1 MGCSIRAFVYCGVER
16 MQITV
21 RSPLIINSRIR
32 LRRWLA
38 ALARLPRLSSAV
50 ILAVVLSSLGAGF
63 LTSSVLPEANQIDLR
78 FRYAPP
84 WPLAGSSPAH
94 LLGTDRLG
102 RDLLSRMLVGA
113 QNSLA
118 VALLAIAFAA
128 SVGTSLGLMAGYL
141 GGWVD
146 GLIMR
151 CVDIMMSFPAILV
164 ALVFVVTIGASFGMV
179 VATLA
184 LLLWAQYT
192 RLVRGQVLSLKERD
206 FVALAQVAGCSTRHI
221 LTVHILHN
229 IVNSVVVLAT
239 LQIGW
244 GIVVESALSFLGAGV
259 PPPAPTWGNLVAE
272 GRDVLDQAWW
282 VALCPGLAIMLVVL
296 SFNLFGDW
304 VRDTLDPKLR
314 QL

>member
-1 MGCSIRAFVYCGVER
+1 
-16 MQITV
+16 
-21 RSPLIINSRIR
+21 
-32 LRRWLA
+32 LA
-38 ALARLPRLSSAV
+38 AAFPRLPKLSAAV
-50 ILAVVLSSLGAGF
+50 VLAVVLIAAGASL
-63 LTSSVLPEANQIDLR
+63 LTGRILPKANQIDLR

-84 WPLAGSSPAH
+84 WPMAGSSLEH

-113 QNSLA
+113 QNSLS
-118 VALLAIAFAA
+118 VALMAIVFAA
-128 SVGTSLGLMAGYL
+128 AVGTCLGLVAGYL

-146 GLIMR
+146 SLIMR

-164 ALVFVVTIGASFGMV
+164 ALVFVVTIGASFAMV

-184 LLLWAQYT
+184 LLLWAQYA
-192 RLVRGQVLSLKERD
+192 RLVRGQVLSVKERD
-206 FVALAQVAGCSTRHI
+206 FVALAQVAGASTRRLLI
-221 LTVHILHN
+221 VHIFPNL
-229 IVNSVVVLAT
+229 VNSVVVLAT
-239 LQIGW
+239 LQVGW

-282 VALCPGLAIMLVVL
+282 IAVCPGLAIMFVVL

-304 VRDTLDPKLR
+304 VRDALDPKLR

>member
-1 MGCSIRAFVYCGVER
+1 
-16 MQITV
+16 MQLTLPPSLGHV
-21 RSPLIINSRIR
+21 KMPLQR
-32 LRRWLA
+32 LA
-38 ALARLPRLSSAV
+38 AAFQRLPKLSAAV
-50 ILAVVLSSLGAGF
+50 ILAVVLTAAGADL
-63 LTSSVLPEANQIDLR
+63 LTGHVLPAANQIDLR

-102 RDLLSRMLVGA
+102 RDLLSRMIVGA

-118 VALLAIAFAA
+118 VALLAIVFAA
-128 SVGTSLGLMAGYL
+128 GVGTFLGLVAGYL
-141 GGWVD
+141 GGWVES
-146 GLIMR
+146 LIMR
-151 CVDIMMSFPAILV
+151 CVDIMMSLPAILV
-164 ALVFVVTIGASFGMV
+164 ALVFVVTVGASFAMV

-184 LLLWAQYT
+184 LLLWAQYA
-192 RLVRGQVLSLKERD
+192 RLVRGQVLSVKERD
-206 FVALAQVAGCSTRHI
+206 FVALAKVAGSSTRRI
-221 LTVHILHN
+221 LVVHIFPNL
-229 IVNSVVVLAT
+229 VNSVVVLAT

-282 VALCPGLAIMLVVL
+282 IAVCPGLAIMLVVL
-296 SFNLFGDW
+296 AFNLVGDW
-304 VRDTLDPKLR
+304 IRDALDPTLR

>member
-1 MGCSIRAFVYCGVER
+1 
-16 MQITV
+16 MQLTLPPSLGHV
-21 RSPLIINSRIR
+21 KMPLQR
-32 LRRWLA
+32 LA
-38 ALARLPRLSSAV
+38 AAFQRLPKLSAAV
-50 ILAVVLSSLGAGF
+50 ILAVVLTAAGADL
-63 LTSSVLPEANQIDLR
+63 LTGHVLPAANQIDLR

-102 RDLLSRMLVGA
+102 RDLLSRMIVGA

-118 VALLAIAFAA
+118 VALMAIVFAA
-128 SVGTSLGLMAGYL
+128 LVGTCLGLVAGYL
-141 GGWVD
+141 GGWVE

-151 CVDIMMSFPAILV
+151 CVDIMMSLPAILV
-164 ALVFVVTIGASFGMV
+164 ALVFVVTVGASFAMV

-184 LLLWAQYT
+184 LLLWAQYA
-192 RLVRGQVLSLKERD
+192 RLVRGQVLSVKERD
-206 FVALAQVAGCSTRHI
+206 FVALAKVAGSSTRRI
-221 LTVHILHN
+221 LVVHIFPNL
-229 IVNSVVVLAT
+229 VNSVVVLAT

-282 VALCPGLAIMLVVL
+282 IAVCPGLAIMLVVL
-296 SFNLFGDW
+296 AFNLVGDW
-304 VRDTLDPKLR
+304 IRDALDPTLR

>member
-1 MGCSIRAFVYCGVER
+1 
-16 MQITV
+16 MQITM
-21 RSPLIINSRIR
+21 RPPLGNVTIP
-32 LRRWLA
+32 LRRLVA
-38 ALARLPRLSSAV
+38 AFPRLPKLSAAV
-50 ILAVVLSSLGAGF
+50 VLAVVLTAAGASL
-63 LTSSVLPEANQIDLR
+63 LTGRILPEANQIDLR

-84 WPLAGSSPAH
+84 WPMAGSSPAH

-113 QNSLA
+113 QNSLS
-118 VALLAIAFAA
+118 VALMAIVFAA
-128 SVGTSLGLMAGYL
+128 AVGTCLGLVAGYL

-146 GLIMR
+146 SLIMR

-184 LLLWAQYT
+184 LLLWAQYA
-192 RLVRGQVLSLKERD
+192 RLVRGQVLSVKERD
-206 FVALAQVAGCSTRHI
+206 FVALAHVGGASTRRI
-221 LTVHILHN
+221 LVVHIFPNL
-229 IVNSVVVLAT
+229 VNSVVVLAT
-239 LQIGW
+239 LQVGW

-282 VALCPGLAIMLVVL
+282 IAVCPGLAIMLVVL
-296 SFNLFGDW
+296 SFNLCGDW
-304 VRDTLDPKLR
+304 VRDALDPKLR

>member
-1 MGCSIRAFVYCGVER
+1 
-16 MQITV
+16 MQITM
-21 RSPLIINSRIR
+21 RPPLGNVTIP
-32 LRRWLA
+32 LRRLA
-38 ALARLPRLSSAV
+38 AAFPRLPKLSAAV
-50 ILAVVLSSLGAGF
+50 VIAVVLTAAGASL
-63 LTSSVLPEANQIDLR
+63 LTGRILPEANQIDLR

-84 WPLAGSSPAH
+84 WPMAGSSPAH

-118 VALLAIAFAA
+118 VALMAIVFAA
-128 SVGTSLGLMAGYL
+128 AVGTSLGLVAGYL

-146 GLIMR
+146 SLIMR

-164 ALVFVVTIGASFGMV
+164 ALVFVVTIGASFGIV

-184 LLLWAQYT
+184 LLLWAQYA
-192 RLVRGQVLSLKERD
+192 RLVRGQVLSVKERD
-206 FVALAQVAGCSTRHI
+206 FVALAHVAGASTRRI
-221 LTVHILHN
+221 LVVHIFPHL
-229 IVNSVVVLAT
+229 VNSVVVLAT

-282 VALCPGLAIMLVVL
+282 IAVLPGT
-296 SFNLFGDW
+296 GDY
-304 VRDTLDPKLR
+304 
-314 QL
+314 

>member
-1 MGCSIRAFVYCGVER
+1 
-16 MQITV
+16 MQLTM
-21 RSPLIINSRIR
+21 RPPLGNLKIPLQR
-32 LRRWLA
+32 LA
-38 ALARLPRLSSAV
+38 AAYPRLPKLSAAV
-50 ILAVVLSSLGAGF
+50 ILTVILTAAGAGL
-63 LTSSVLPEANQIDLR
+63 LTGRVLPAANQIDLR

-84 WPLAGSSPAH
+84 WPLAGSTLQH

-113 QNSLA
+113 QNSLS

-128 SVGTSLGLMAGYL
+128 AVGTCLGLIAGYQ
-141 GGWVD
+141 GGWTD
-146 GLIMR
+146 SLIMR
-151 CVDIMMSFPAILV
+151 SVDIMMSFPAILV
-164 ALVFVVTIGASFGMV
+164 ALLFVVTIGASFSMV

-184 LLLWAQYT
+184 LLLWAQYA
-192 RLVRGQVLSLKERD
+192 RLVRGQVLSIKERD
-206 FVALAQVAGCSTRHI
+206 FVALAQVAGSSTHRI
-221 LTVHILHN
+221 LVVHILPN
-229 IVNSVVVLAT
+229 LVNSVVVLAT

-282 VALCPGLAIMLVVL
+282 IAVCPGLAIMFVVL
-296 SFNLFGDW
+296 AFNLFGDW
-304 VRDTLDPKLR
+304 IRDALDPTLR

>member
-1 MGCSIRAFVYCGVER
+1 
-16 MQITV
+16 MQLTLPPSLGHV
-21 RSPLIINSRIR
+21 KMPLQR
-32 LRRWLA
+32 LA
-38 ALARLPRLSSAV
+38 AAFQRLPKLSAAV
-50 ILAVVLSSLGAGF
+50 ILAVVLTAAGADL
-63 LTSSVLPEANQIDLR
+63 LTGHILPAANQIDLR

-102 RDLLSRMLVGA
+102 RDLLSRMIVGA

-118 VALLAIAFAA
+118 VALLAIVFAA
-128 SVGTSLGLMAGYL
+128 GVGTCLGLVAGYL
-141 GGWVD
+141 GGWVES
-146 GLIMR
+146 LIMR
-151 CVDIMMSFPAILV
+151 CVDIMMSLPAILV
-164 ALVFVVTIGASFGMV
+164 ALVFVVTVGASFAMV

-184 LLLWAQYT
+184 LLLWAQYA
-192 RLVRGQVLSLKERD
+192 RLVRGQVLSVKERD
-206 FVALAQVAGCSTRHI
+206 FVALAKVAGSSTRRI
-221 LTVHILHN
+221 LVVHIFPNL
-229 IVNSVVVLAT
+229 VNSVVVLAT

-282 VALCPGLAIMLVVL
+282 IAVCPGLAIMLVVL
-296 SFNLFGDW
+296 AFNLVGDW
-304 VRDTLDPKLR
+304 IRDALDPTLR

>member
-1 MGCSIRAFVYCGVER
+1 V
-16 MQITV
+16 QI
-21 RSPLIINSRIR
+21 SMCPPLGNITIP
-32 LRRWLA
+32 LRRLA
-38 ALARLPRLSSAV
+38 AAFPRLPKLSAAV
-50 ILAVVLSSLGAGF
+50 ILAVILTAAGASLITGR
-63 LTSSVLPEANQIDLR
+63 VLPAANQIDLR

-84 WPLAGSSPAH
+84 WPLAGSSLQH

-113 QNSLA
+113 QNSLS

-128 SVGTSLGLMAGYL
+128 VVGTSLGLIAGYL
-141 GGWVD
+141 GGWTD
-146 GLIMR
+146 SLIMR
-151 CVDIMMSFPAILV
+151 SVDIMMSFPAILV
-164 ALVFVVTIGASFGMV
+164 ALVFVVTIGASFSMV

-184 LLLWAQYT
+184 LLLWAQYA
-192 RLVRGQVLSLKERD
+192 RLVRGQVLSMKARD
-206 FVALAQVAGCSTRHI
+206 FVALAQVAGSSTRRI
-221 LTVHILHN
+221 LVVHILPN
-229 IVNSVVVLAT
+229 LINSVVVLAT

-282 VALCPGLAIMLVVL
+282 IAVCPGLAIMLVVL
-296 SFNLFGDW
+296 SFNLCGDW
-304 VRDTLDPKLR
+304 VRDALDPKLR

>member
-1 MGCSIRAFVYCGVER
+1 
-16 MQITV
+16 MQITM
-21 RSPLIINSRIR
+21 RPPLGNIKIP
-32 LRRWLA
+32 LRRLA
-38 ALARLPRLSSAV
+38 AAFPRLPKLSAAV
-50 ILAVVLSSLGAGF
+50 VLAVVLIAAGASL
-63 LTSSVLPEANQIDLR
+63 LTGRILPEANQIDLR

-84 WPLAGSSPAH
+84 WPMAGSSLAH
-94 LLGTDRLG
+94 VLGTDRLG

-113 QNSLA
+113 QNSLS
-118 VALLAIAFAA
+118 VALMAIVFAA
-128 SVGTSLGLMAGYL
+128 AVGTCLGLVAGYL

-146 GLIMR
+146 SLIMR

-164 ALVFVVTIGASFGMV
+164 ALVFVVTIGASFAMV

-184 LLLWAQYT
+184 LLLWAQYA
-192 RLVRGQVLSLKERD
+192 RLVRGQVLSVKERD
-206 FVALAQVAGCSTRHI
+206 FVALAQVAGASTRR
-221 LTVHILHN
+221 LLVVHIFPNL
-229 IVNSVVVLAT
+229 VNSVVVLAT
-239 LQIGW
+239 LQVGW

-282 VALCPGLAIMLVVL
+282 IAVCPGLAIMFVVL

-304 VRDTLDPKLR
+304 VRDALDPKLR

>member
-1 MGCSIRAFVYCGVER
+1 
-16 MQITV
+16 MQITM
-21 RSPLIINSRIR
+21 RPPLGNVKIPLQR
-32 LRRWLA
+32 LA
-38 ALARLPRLSSAV
+38 AAFPRLPKLSAAV
-50 ILAVVLSSLGAGF
+50 ILAVVLTAAGAGL
-63 LTSSVLPEANQIDLR
+63 LTGRVLPAANQIDLR

-84 WPLAGSSPAH
+84 WPLAGSSLAH

-102 RDLLSRMLVGA
+102 RDLLSRMLVGG
-113 QNSLA
+113 QNSLS
-118 VALLAIAFAA
+118 VALMAIVFAA
-128 SVGTSLGLMAGYL
+128 AVGTCLGLVAGYL

-146 GLIMR
+146 SLIMR
-151 CVDIMMSFPAILV
+151 CVDIMMSIPAILV
-164 ALVFVVTIGASFGMV
+164 ALVFVVTIGASFAMV

-192 RLVRGQVLSLKERD
+192 RLVRGQVLSIKERD
-206 FVALAQVAGCSTRHI
+206 FVALAHVAGSSTRRI
-221 LTVHILHN
+221 LVVHIFPNL
-229 IVNSVVVLAT
+229 VNSVVVLAT

-282 VALCPGLAIMLVVL
+282 IAVCPGLAIMLVVL

-304 VRDTLDPKLR
+304 VRDALDPTLR

>member
-1 MGCSIRAFVYCGVER
+1 
-16 MQITV
+16 
-21 RSPLIINSRIR
+21 
-32 LRRWLA
+32 
-38 ALARLPRLSSAV
+38 
-50 ILAVVLSSLGAGF
+50 VVLVVLLSAMSASL
-63 LTSSVLPEANQIDLR
+63 LTSSVLPEPNQIDLR
-78 FRYAPP
+78 LRYTPP
-84 WPLAGSSPAH
+84 WPLAGSSVEHP
-94 LLGTDRLG
+94 LGTDRLG
-102 RDLLSRMLVGA
+102 RDMLSRMLVGA
-113 QNSLA
+113 QNSLS

-128 SVGTSLGLMAGYL
+128 AVGTGLGLLSGYL

-164 ALVFVVTIGASFGMV
+164 ALVFVVTIGASFTMV

-184 LLLWAQYT
+184 LLLWAQYA
-192 RLVRGQVLSLKERD
+192 RLVRGQVLSVKERD
-206 FVALAQVAGCSTRHI
+206 YVALARVAGASAPYIIAAHV
-221 LTVHILHN
+221 LPN
-229 IVNSVVVLAT
+229 IANSVIVLAT

-282 VALCPGLAIMLVVL
+282 IAVCPGLAIMLVVL
-296 SFNLFGDW
+296 AFNLFGDW
-304 VRDTLDPKLR
+304 IRDALDPKLR

>member
-1 MGCSIRAFVYCGVER
+1 
-16 MQITV
+16 MQITW
-21 RSPLIINSRIR
+21 RSPSVSPSLV
-32 LRRWLA
+32 LRRIVA
-38 ALARLPRLSSAV
+38 VFPRLPRVSAAV
-50 ILAVVLSSLGAGF
+50 ILAVVLTAAGAGL
-63 LTSSVLPEANQIDLR
+63 LTGSVLPEANQIDLR

-84 WPLAGSSPAH
+84 WPLAGFSSAH

-102 RDLLSRMLVGA
+102 RDLLSRMLMGA

-128 SVGTSLGLMAGYL
+128 AVGTFLGLVAGYL
-141 GGWVD
+141 GGWMD
-146 GLIMR
+146 SLIMR

-164 ALVFVVTIGASFGMV
+164 ALVFVVTIGASFSMV
-179 VATLA
+179 IATLA
-184 LLLWAQYT
+184 LLLWAQYA
-192 RLVRGQVLSLKERD
+192 RLVRGQVLSVKERD
-206 FVALAQVAGCSTRHI
+206 FVALAKVAGASTPYI
-221 LTVHILHN
+221 IAVHILPN

-282 VALCPGLAIMLVVL
+282 IAVCPGLAIMFVVL

-304 VRDTLDPKLR
+304 VRDALDPKLR

>member
-1 MGCSIRAFVYCGVER
+1 
-16 MQITV
+16 MQITM
-21 RSPLIINSRIR
+21 RPPLGNVTIP
-32 LRRWLA
+32 LRRLVA
-38 ALARLPRLSSAV
+38 AFPRLPKLSAAV
-50 ILAVVLSSLGAGF
+50 VLAVVLTAAGASL
-63 LTSSVLPEANQIDLR
+63 LTGRILPEANQIDLR

-84 WPLAGSSPAH
+84 WPMAGSSPAH

-113 QNSLA
+113 QNSLS
-118 VALLAIAFAA
+118 VALMAIVFAA
-128 SVGTSLGLMAGYL
+128 AVGTCLGLVAGYL

-146 GLIMR
+146 SLIMR

-184 LLLWAQYT
+184 LLLWAQYA
-192 RLVRGQVLSLKERD
+192 RLVRGQVLSVKERD
-206 FVALAQVAGCSTRHI
+206 FVALAHVAGASTRRI
-221 LTVHILHN
+221 LVVHIFPNL
-229 IVNSVVVLAT
+229 VNSVVVLAT
-239 LQIGW
+239 LQVGW

-282 VALCPGLAIMLVVL
+282 IAVCPGLAIMLVVL
-296 SFNLFGDW
+296 SFNLCGDW
-304 VRDTLDPKLR
+304 VRDALDPKLR

>member
-1 MGCSIRAFVYCGVER
+1 
-16 MQITV
+16 
-21 RSPLIINSRIR
+21 
-32 LRRWLA
+32 LA
-38 ALARLPRLSSAV
+38 AAFPRLPKLSAAV
-50 ILAVVLSSLGAGF
+50 ILAVILTAAGASLITGR
-63 LTSSVLPEANQIDLR
+63 VLPAANQIDLR

-84 WPLAGSSPAH
+84 WPLAGSSLQH

-113 QNSLA
+113 QNSLS

-128 SVGTSLGLMAGYL
+128 VVGTSLGLIAGYL
-141 GGWVD
+141 GGWTD
-146 GLIMR
+146 SLIMR
-151 CVDIMMSFPAILV
+151 SVDIMMSFPAILV
-164 ALVFVVTIGASFGMV
+164 ALVFVVTIGASFSMV

-184 LLLWAQYT
+184 LLLWAQYA
-192 RLVRGQVLSLKERD
+192 RLVRGQVLSMKERD
-206 FVALAQVAGCSTRHI
+206 FVALAQVAGSSTRRI
-221 LTVHILHN
+221 LVVHILPN
-229 IVNSVVVLAT
+229 LINSVVVLAT

-282 VALCPGLAIMLVVL
+282 IAVCPGLAIMLVVL
-296 SFNLFGDW
+296 AFNLFGDW
-304 VRDTLDPKLR
+304 VRDALDPTLR

>member
-1 MGCSIRAFVYCGVER
+1 
-16 MQITV
+16 MQITM
-21 RSPLIINSRIR
+21 RPPLGNIKIP
-32 LRRWLA
+32 LRRLA
-38 ALARLPRLSSAV
+38 AAFPRLPKLSAAV
-50 ILAVVLSSLGAGF
+50 VLAVVLIAAGASLLSGRI
-63 LTSSVLPEANQIDLR
+63 LPEANQIDLR

-84 WPLAGSSPAH
+84 WPMAGSSLEH

-113 QNSLA
+113 QNSLS
-118 VALLAIAFAA
+118 VALMAIVFAA
-128 SVGTSLGLMAGYL
+128 AVGTCLGLVAGYL

-146 GLIMR
+146 SLIMR

-164 ALVFVVTIGASFGMV
+164 ALVFVVTIGASFAMV

-184 LLLWAQYT
+184 LLLWAQYA
-192 RLVRGQVLSLKERD
+192 RLVRGQVLSVKERD
-206 FVALAQVAGCSTRHI
+206 FVALAQVAGASTRRLLI
-221 LTVHILHN
+221 VHIFPNL
-229 IVNSVVVLAT
+229 VNSVVVLAT
-239 LQIGW
+239 LQVGW

-259 PPPAPTWGNLVAE
+259 PPPSPTWGNLVAE

-282 VALCPGLAIMLVVL
+282 IAVCPGLAIMFVVL

-304 VRDTLDPKLR
+304 VRDALDPKLR

>member
-1 MGCSIRAFVYCGVER
+1 
-16 MQITV
+16 MQLTLPPSLGHV
-21 RSPLIINSRIR
+21 KMPLQR
-32 LRRWLA
+32 LA
-38 ALARLPRLSSAV
+38 AAFQRLPKLSAAV
-50 ILAVVLSSLGAGF
+50 ILAVVLTAAGADL
-63 LTSSVLPEANQIDLR
+63 LTGHVLPAANQIDLR

-102 RDLLSRMLVGA
+102 RDLLSRMIVGA

-118 VALLAIAFAA
+118 VALMAIVFAA
-128 SVGTSLGLMAGYL
+128 GVGTCLGLVAGYL
-141 GGWVD
+141 GGWVES
-146 GLIMR
+146 LIMR
-151 CVDIMMSFPAILV
+151 CVDIMMSLPAILV
-164 ALVFVVTIGASFGMV
+164 ALVFVVTVGASFAMV

-184 LLLWAQYT
+184 LLLWAQYA
-192 RLVRGQVLSLKERD
+192 RLVRGQVLSVKERD
-206 FVALAQVAGCSTRHI
+206 FVALAKVAGSSTRRI
-221 LTVHILHN
+221 LVVHIFPNL
-229 IVNSVVVLAT
+229 VNSVVVLAT

-282 VALCPGLAIMLVVL
+282 IAVCPGLAIMLVVL
-296 SFNLFGDW
+296 AFNLVGDW
-304 VRDTLDPKLR
+304 IRDALDPTLR

>member
-1 MGCSIRAFVYCGVER
+1 
-16 MQITV
+16 MQLTLPPSLGHV
-21 RSPLIINSRIR
+21 TMPLQR
-32 LRRWLA
+32 LA
-38 ALARLPRLSSAV
+38 AAFQRLPKLSAAV
-50 ILAVVLSSLGAGF
+50 ILAVVLTAAGADL
-63 LTSSVLPEANQIDLR
+63 LTGHVLPAANQIDLR

-102 RDLLSRMLVGA
+102 RDLLSRMIVGA

-118 VALLAIAFAA
+118 VALMAIVFAA
-128 SVGTSLGLMAGYL
+128 LVGTCLGLVAGYL
-141 GGWVD
+141 GGWVE

-151 CVDIMMSFPAILV
+151 CVDIMMSLPAILV
-164 ALVFVVTIGASFGMV
+164 ALVFVVTVGASFAMV

-184 LLLWAQYT
+184 LLLWAQYA
-192 RLVRGQVLSLKERD
+192 RLVRGQVLSVKERD
-206 FVALAQVAGCSTRHI
+206 FVALAKVAGSSTRRI
-221 LTVHILHN
+221 LVVHIFPNL
-229 IVNSVVVLAT
+229 VNSVVVLAT

-272 GRDVLDQAWW
+272 GREVLDQAWW
-282 VALCPGLAIMLVVL
+282 IAVCPGLAIMLVVL
-296 SFNLFGDW
+296 AFNLVGDW
-304 VRDTLDPKLR
+304 IRDALDPTLR

>member
-1 MGCSIRAFVYCGVER
+1 
-16 MQITV
+16 MQITM
-21 RSPLIINSRIR
+21 RPSLGNIKIP
-32 LRRWLA
+32 LRRLA
-38 ALARLPRLSSAV
+38 AAFPRLPKLSAAV
-50 ILAVVLSSLGAGF
+50 VLAVVLIAAGASL
-63 LTSSVLPEANQIDLR
+63 LTGRILPEANQIDLR

-84 WPLAGSSPAH
+84 WPMAGSSLEH

-113 QNSLA
+113 QNSLS
-118 VALLAIAFAA
+118 VALMAIVFAA
-128 SVGTSLGLMAGYL
+128 AVGTCLGLVAGYL

-146 GLIMR
+146 SLIMR

-164 ALVFVVTIGASFGMV
+164 ALVFVVTIGASFAMV

-184 LLLWAQYT
+184 LLLWAQYA
-192 RLVRGQVLSLKERD
+192 RLVRGQVLSVKERD
-206 FVALAQVAGCSTRHI
+206 FVALAQVAGASTRRLLI
-221 LTVHILHN
+221 VHIFPNL
-229 IVNSVVVLAT
+229 VNSVVVLAT

-282 VALCPGLAIMLVVL
+282 IAVCPGLAIMFVVL

-304 VRDTLDPKLR
+304 VRDALDPKLR

>member
-1 MGCSIRAFVYCGVER
+1 
-16 MQITV
+16 MQLTLPPSLGHV
-21 RSPLIINSRIR
+21 TMPLQR
-32 LRRWLA
+32 LA
-38 ALARLPRLSSAV
+38 AAFQRLPKLSATV
-50 ILAVVLSSLGAGF
+50 ILAVVLTAAGADL
-63 LTSSVLPEANQIDLR
+63 LTGHVLPAANQIDLR

-102 RDLLSRMLVGA
+102 RDLLSRMIVGA

-118 VALLAIAFAA
+118 VALMAIVFAA
-128 SVGTSLGLMAGYL
+128 GVGTCLGLVAGYL
-141 GGWVD
+141 GGWVES
-146 GLIMR
+146 LIMR
-151 CVDIMMSFPAILV
+151 CVDIMMSLPAILV
-164 ALVFVVTIGASFGMV
+164 ALVFVVTVGASFAMV

-184 LLLWAQYT
+184 LLLWAQYA
-192 RLVRGQVLSLKERD
+192 RLVRGQVLSVKERD
-206 FVALAQVAGCSTRHI
+206 FVALAKVAGSSTCRI
-221 LTVHILHN
+221 LVVHIFPNL
-229 IVNSVVVLAT
+229 VNSVVVLAT

-282 VALCPGLAIMLVVL
+282 IAVCPGLAIMLVVL
-296 SFNLFGDW
+296 AFNLVGDW
-304 VRDTLDPKLR
+304 VRDALDPTLR